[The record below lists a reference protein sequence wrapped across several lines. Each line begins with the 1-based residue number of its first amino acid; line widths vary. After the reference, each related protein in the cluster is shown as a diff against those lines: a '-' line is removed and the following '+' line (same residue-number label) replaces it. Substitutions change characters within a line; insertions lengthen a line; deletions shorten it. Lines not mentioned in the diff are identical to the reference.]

1 MKKST
6 LTVFFIIVGCMLFLS
21 GIWIYFQKKLDQVD
35 LGEGEGASSYAK
47 HYLMIAG
54 AENTLMWDSIYES
67 ASQAAKDADAYLELI
82 EPGHDSNYNQAD
94 YLRIGIASQVDGII
108 LEADGSDE
116 EQELIQ
122 EASDAD
128 IPVVTVLTD
137 DSSSAR
143 ISFVGL
149 NSYQLGN
156 AYTEQILGLLKEH
169 ENTQVLLL
177 SNSQSKTQET
187 NLIYY
192 QIKKELEE
200 KKKDY
205 QTVTISEYNI
215 DSSSGFDTEEFVRD
229 IFVSEEN
236 LPDVLV
242 CMDEVV
248 TECVYQALVDYNQVG
263 NVDVVGFYYSDVILD
278 GISKGIISSAIALD
292 MDEIGRYSVNA
303 LEEFSSL
310 GHTSN
315 CGSACDHQKQCWCLQ
330 NGGEL
335 NEREKRKP
343 FRPEFH
349 TDKIKLCYG
358 PCHGVC
364 SMHQFFYL

>member
-47 HYLMIAG
+47 HYLMISG
-54 AENTLMWDSIYES
+54 EENTLMWDSIYES

-82 EPGHDSNYNQAD
+82 EPGHDSNYSQVD

-310 GHTSN
+310 GHTSIYYSVGQHVITRSN
-315 CGSACDHQKQCWCLQ
+315 VGTYRTEG
-330 NGGEL
+330 N
-335 NEREKRKP
+335 
-343 FRPEFH
+343 
-349 TDKIKLCYG
+349 
-358 PCHGVC
+358 
-364 SMHQFFYL
+364 